1 MASGT
6 PKYISYGAE
15 DLSSVQDLPEIA
27 EKGTVILKSIIY
39 AQKGPKYAL
48 VNGKNIINIFGEK
61 TFDINSEYYF
71 HNIKFLRQWV
81 SRGSSAFVEKL
92 DALNSTTANMRIYI
106 DILETNK
113 IPNYIR
119 DSFGNLVPDG
129 QGGYKVDSTT
139 PEITGIKIK
148 FVKKFVSGVA
158 ELPNYGNLVPIE
170 GTMEEGGVKS
180 RMYPFLE
187 WNASYRNSYYNNIGL
202 GFNSYNQYEID
213 TSNLKKMKSLLY
225 GFKLYKRADGS
236 TTPKVVNTLEDMKF
250 LDVSLKS
257 NTRNPQTDALVS
269 LGNIF
274 SKSYYNEKAGST
286 ISYKET
292 ENIFIYN
299 NYLELILKKIK
310 ENEANHISDIPATWD
325 DGETTANLEWFD
337 YNSASLEGDEYLI
350 NLFTCASTQGV
361 PYYTVVID
369 ETIPATLPENTSI
382 VSFTSNTP
390 VFLSGGTD
398 GKMSLEDL
406 EAQTSEILKEY
417 SDPTSMRLNN
427 IKYPGMFFAD
437 SGYNLNVKKDM
448 YHFITLRSE
457 TAILNT
463 TELYS
468 EMKNRRYNAA
478 NSIGVGRALVLRAM
492 LAPESTHF
500 GTDCIRAATML
511 GSFETENEVEYTAA
525 TLELVDYVSEMM
537 GSTKWK
543 AGKVFDKTCY
553 GRHGTKYHPDAVSE
567 TSKDTYWDL
576 GIIVPEITN
585 RDVPKY
591 IGLCTMYPNTTS
603 VANNIFTMFGLCVC
617 ERLAKDSWLD
627 VGGDVT
633 STNSEFIKL
642 ATDNLTKK
650 HDGVFGGVFKST
662 IDVTILGRDKRNGN
676 TYTVGTNLFG
686 NVAKTGCYHSTKVR
700 RQDAIEE

>member
-170 GTMEEGGVKS
+170 GTMEENGVKS

-225 GFKLYKRADGS
+225 GFKLSHIDYKS
-236 TTPKVVNTLEDMKF
+236 
-250 LDVSLKS
+250 
-257 NTRNPQTDALVS
+257 
-269 LGNIF
+269 
-274 SKSYYNEKAGST
+274 
-286 ISYKET
+286 
-292 ENIFIYN
+292 
-299 NYLELILKKIK
+299 
-310 ENEANHISDIPATWD
+310 
-325 DGETTANLEWFD
+325 
-337 YNSASLEGDEYLI
+337 
-350 NLFTCASTQGV
+350 
-361 PYYTVVID
+361 
-369 ETIPATLPENTSI
+369 
-382 VSFTSNTP
+382 
-390 VFLSGGTD
+390 
-398 GKMSLEDL
+398 
-406 EAQTSEILKEY
+406 
-417 SDPTSMRLNN
+417 
-427 IKYPGMFFAD
+427 
-437 SGYNLNVKKDM
+437 
-448 YHFITLRSE
+448 
-457 TAILNT
+457 
-463 TELYS
+463 
-468 EMKNRRYNAA
+468 
-478 NSIGVGRALVLRAM
+478 
-492 LAPESTHF
+492 
-500 GTDCIRAATML
+500 
-511 GSFETENEVEYTAA
+511 
-525 TLELVDYVSEMM
+525 
-537 GSTKWK
+537 
-543 AGKVFDKTCY
+543 
-553 GRHGTKYHPDAVSE
+553 
-567 TSKDTYWDL
+567 
-576 GIIVPEITN
+576 
-585 RDVPKY
+585 
-591 IGLCTMYPNTTS
+591 
-603 VANNIFTMFGLCVC
+603 
-617 ERLAKDSWLD
+617 
-627 VGGDVT
+627 
-633 STNSEFIKL
+633 
-642 ATDNLTKK
+642 
-650 HDGVFGGVFKST
+650 
-662 IDVTILGRDKRNGN
+662 
-676 TYTVGTNLFG
+676 
-686 NVAKTGCYHSTKVR
+686 
-700 RQDAIEE
+700 